1 MLRPPH
7 ESVVTRTYAA
17 PDEEALSEALR
28 ALRCGELVVFP
39 TDTVYGVG
47 CDLWQIEAVE
57 RLYWAKQRPANM
69 AIPILVSGP
78 AQVMQVASEIPAL
91 FTPLVERHWPG
102 GLSIV
107 LRRRA
112 LVPDILCAGRDT
124 VAVRMPAHPL
134 ALRLIAG
141 MGGVLG
147 VTSANLSG
155 RQAART
161 AQEAL
166 AGLKGRVAI
175 ALDGGPCPG
184 GVASSIVDLTAG
196 PPMLLRQGALDAN
209 ALREVLPALVVPR
222 Q

>member
-17 PDEEALSEALR
+17 SDEEALSEALR

-78 AQVMQVASEIPAL
+78 AQVMQVASEIPTP

-155 RQAART
+155 RQPART

-166 AGLKGRVAI
+166 
-175 ALDGGPCPG
+175 
-184 GVASSIVDLTAG
+184 
-196 PPMLLRQGALDAN
+196 
-209 ALREVLPALVVPR
+209 
-222 Q
+222 

>member
-17 PDEEALSEALR
+17 SDEEALSEALR

-47 CDLWQIEAVE
+47 CDLWQIEAIE

-91 FTPLVERHWPG
+91 FTPLVKRHWPG

-107 LRRRA
+107 VRRRP

-141 MGGVLG
+141 NNHKGPRLRCGGEGPGYSVG
-147 VTSANLSG
+147 
-155 RQAART
+155 
-161 AQEAL
+161 
-166 AGLKGRVAI
+166 AGLRHQRRWLVAI
-175 ALDGGPCPG
+175 E
-184 GVASSIVDLTAG
+184 S
-196 PPMLLRQGALDAN
+196 
-209 ALREVLPALVVPR
+209 
-222 Q
+222 

>member
-1 MLRPPH
+1 
-7 ESVVTRTYAA
+7 
-17 PDEEALSEALR
+17 
-28 ALRCGELVVFP
+28 VFP

-102 GLSIV
+102 GLSV
-107 LRRRA
+107 VMRRRA

-134 ALRLIAG
+134 ALRLIAE

-175 ALDGGPCPG
+175 VLDGGPCPG
-184 GVASSIVDLTAG
+184 GVASSIVDLTAD
-196 PPMLLRQGALDAN
+196 PPTLLRQGALDAN
-209 ALREVLPALVVPR
+209 TLREVLPALVVPR

>member
-1 MLRPPH
+1 MRLPGER
-7 ESVVTRTYAA
+7 VVTRTYVASDDQA
-17 PDEEALSEALR
+17 VSEALR

-47 CDLWQIEAVE
+47 CDPWQVEAVK

-69 AIPILVSGP
+69 AIPILVSGA

-91 FTPLVERHWPG
+91 FAPLVERFWPG
-102 GLSIV
+102 GLSV
-107 LRRRA
+107 VVRRRP

-147 VTSANLSG
+147 ATSANLSG
-155 RQAART
+155 RPAART
-161 AQEAL
+161 AHQAL
-166 AGLKGRVAI
+166 ASLNGRVAI

-184 GVASSIVDLTAG
+184 GVASSIVDLTAN
-196 PPMLLRQGALDAN
+196 PPVLLRQGALDAST
-209 ALREVLPALVVPR
+209 LRELLPALVVAR